1 MAGSAYCKIEV
12 SIIFKYYPK
21 IKLGCYYFTM
31 YHVKLSLQ
39 HNIHE
44 DYDNEILNQRL
55 LGTLYF
61 SFSMLLSPHY
71 AKPELF
77 PTCFCFS
84 ETEFVVL
91 ETDGW
96 MLVWRGR
103 TEREEG
109 KDIKSY
115 HRQSCLACVGA
126 GVLTIRCG
134 YRLDRQSLRF
144 TTKVQLPTNWGLHDE
159 LLERKNI

>member
-1 MAGSAYCKIEV
+1 MNFEFLTKIITIILNHQPWCWWWAMAGSAYCKIEV

-39 HNIHE
+39 HDIHE
-44 DYDNEILNQRL
+44 DYDDEILNQRL
-55 LGTLYF
+55 LGTLYLP
-61 SFSMLLSPHY
+61 FSMLLSPHY

-115 HRQSCLACVGA
+115 HRQSCLCWCWSVDDTLWI
-126 GVLTIRCG
+126 LT
-134 YRLDRQSLRF
+134 
-144 TTKVQLPTNWGLHDE
+144 W
-159 LLERKNI
+159 